1 MPRYDYDCA
10 ACGQRFEVMHG
21 VHGEPPAT
29 CPLCGSWPV
38 RKAISAPTVHFKGS
52 GWAKKERHASA
63 KSASSSKGGEDGSAE
78 SGSNDPGP
86 ADADPKDAGSKDAG
100 SKDTGSTVSEPAAAK
115 ATTSSHDGS
124 STSKPTSKT
133 PAAAAD

>member
-29 CPLCGSWPV
+29 CSLCGSGLV

-63 KSASSSKGGEDGSAE
+63 KSGSSSKGGEDGSAE
-78 SGSNDPGP
+78 SGSKDPGP
-86 ADADPKDAGSKDAG
+86 SDADPKDA
-100 SKDTGSTVSEPAAAK
+100 GSTVSEPAAAK